1 VWFLFGFGWFLVL
14 TSELPSLVFS
24 TRTDVFLSGK
34 AESAVETRQ
43 ISLLL

>member
-1 VWFLFGFGWFLVL
+1 MVSLWFWLLLVL
-14 TSELPSLVFS
+14 ASELPSPVFS
-24 TRTDVFLSGK
+24 ARTDIFLSGK